1 MEKVKEII
9 AEIKSN
15 LSQTA
20 SSAKDE
26 VKVMKAMLNDKE
38 YKVDIYGKNGKE
50 GEYCPAEDARKMM
63 SSIISASA
71 KIPAAEAEKLM
82 DSYEF
87 KKSDAVSMIG
97 ISKEFTNTFLQTGR
111 KLPLGARE
119 KSNVSLSLKVVE
131 AASRT
136 YPKKV
141 GVNAD
146 GTDRY
151 EKAETK
157 VKAHESVKVHAP
169 CPSWVK

>member
-1 MEKVKEII
+1 METVKGLLN
-9 AEIKSN
+9 EIKSN

-20 SSAKDE
+20 SSSKDE

-50 GEYCPAEDARKMM
+50 GEYCPAEDARKMVASVM
-63 SSIISASA
+63 SSSA
-71 KIPAAEAEKLM
+71 KIPQSEAEKLM
-82 DSYEF
+82 ENYEF
-87 KKSDAVSMIG
+87 KKSEATSMIN
-97 ISKEFTNTFLQTGR
+97 ISKEFVNTFIKTGR

-119 KSNVSLSLKVVE
+119 KSNVSLSLKEVE
-131 AASRT
+131 ESTRT

-157 VKAHESVKVHAP
+157 ISAHESVKVHAP